1 MDNLFSNKIVQ
12 FKNTNN
18 FPQYEDNFKDFESL
32 KNDIDNALF
41 SAINENFPFIVECNV
56 SNVVLS
62 ATLNQAGRLVAF
74 MSRTLQLGEH
84 HCPAIEKEAT
94 AIIETVRK

>member
-1 MDNLFSNKIVQ
+1 MNEDNLQ
-12 FKNTNN
+12 DFK
-18 FPQYEDNFKDFESL
+18 SL
-32 KNDIDNALF
+32 KNDINNASF
-41 SAINENFPFIVECNV
+41 SAINENLPFIVECNV

-84 HCPAIEKEAT
+84 HFPAIEKEAT
-94 AIIETVRK
+94 VRK

>member
-1 MDNLFSNKIVQ
+1 MDNLFSNKIEQ
-12 FKNTNN
+12 LKNTNN
-18 FPQYEDNFKDFESL
+18 FPLYEDNLQDFESL
-32 KNDIDNALF
+32 KNDIDNASF
-41 SAINENFPFIVECNV
+41 SAINENLPFIVECNV

-84 HCPAIEKEAT
+84 HCPAIKKEAT